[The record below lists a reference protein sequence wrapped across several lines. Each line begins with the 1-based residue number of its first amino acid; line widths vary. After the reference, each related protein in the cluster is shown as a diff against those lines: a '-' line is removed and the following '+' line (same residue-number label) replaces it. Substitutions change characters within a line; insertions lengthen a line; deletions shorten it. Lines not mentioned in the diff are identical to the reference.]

1 MDDFNAAAYD
11 EWRLRIEKDLER
23 IGDLQQQI
31 HDDMEEIK
39 KFRTDVL
46 VEIGK
51 LTVKSSVWGLLG
63 GLIPAIAVALYV
75 LIKLV

>member
-63 GLIPAIAVALYV
+63 DLIPAIAVALYV